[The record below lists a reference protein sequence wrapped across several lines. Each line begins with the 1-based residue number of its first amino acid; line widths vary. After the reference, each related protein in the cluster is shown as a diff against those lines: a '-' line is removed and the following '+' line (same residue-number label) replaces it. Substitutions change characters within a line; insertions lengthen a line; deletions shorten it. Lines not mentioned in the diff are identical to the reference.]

1 MGKRIVIALGGNA
14 LGNNLPEQM
23 VAVKHTAKAIV
34 DLIQEG
40 HQVVVAHGNGPQVG
54 IINNAMLALMHEDA
68 TQDSTPLSV
77 CGAMSQAYIG
87 YDLQNALREEML
99 NRGMD
104 KPVVTMVTQV
114 EVDPKDPAFN
124 DPSKPIGKFLSEE
137 EAKVMAAKT
146 GFLFKEDAGR
156 GWRRYVASPKPQQ
169 IVELGAIRKMVQSG
183 LLVDLTDAVEK
194 GQNYE
199 KDANWGETINPTLLS
214 NCKATLKAIGS
225 DYADKLYGVPFTMTT
240 VAVIYDKNVYKE
252 LGLNVP
258 STWEEFEK
266 NCEAIKAAGKIPVSM
281 QQQNMDWWPR
291 IFWDQYCRE
300 ELDANPNA
308 FEDGSMTFSSE
319 SVKKGLEK
327 FKYMWDQGW
336 FPESGL
342 TGNRETMQQLFVQK
356 ELVQVMLQ
364 PNYLSYLTENVPEG
378 VELASYA
385 LPGVEGKPARCLG
398 GSSSIWAVTNSSK
411 HQEEAI
417 EFVKFMT
424 SKTAFSED
432 YAKFINPGLTN
443 FELTSDNE
451 AMQGYID
458 AGKNGF
464 IPDIYVPVNITTE
477 IQNTFLTDLEPN
489 YLLGTYDIDYVTDQL
504 NQLYEET
511 YLSNLN

>member
-1 MGKRIVIALGGNA
+1 MNKKLIALLTCA
-14 LGNNLPEQM
+14 
-23 VAVKHTAKAIV
+23 
-34 DLIQEG
+34 
-40 HQVVVAHGNGPQVG
+40 
-54 IINNAMLALMHEDA
+54 
-68 TQDSTPLSV
+68 
-77 CGAMSQAYIG
+77 AMSASAMTG
-87 YDLQNALREEML
+87 CASSNAGASGEGNTAAAGDGSGKVTIKVLDNYGGMVEEMISVYEKL
-99 NRGMD
+99 NPEVNIEYEYVPSD
-104 KPVVTMVTQV
+104 SYYSKFTALNVANELPDVVMTNSQ
-114 EVDPKDPAFN
+114 F
-124 DPSKPIGKFLSEE
+124 IG
-137 EAKVMAAKT
+137 
-146 GFLFKEDAGR
+146 D
-156 GWRRYVASPKPQQ
+156 Q
-169 IVELGAIRKMVQSG
+169 VQSG